1 LITGHIVTTEQGTQ
15 MISTALDSP
24 PIAEFLRTLRPTEN
38 PLSQADVDKL
48 RNYVERLKRSDILHR
63 DEARDFYR
71 LTDIVTR
78 EYPGNEGTWL
88 LFLIG
93 GILLGAMLSD
103 AK

>member
-1 LITGHIVTTEQGTQ
+1 MLAYGRVG
-15 MISTALDSP
+15 
-24 PIAEFLRTLRPTEN
+24 
-38 PLSQADVDKL
+38 K
-48 RNYVERLKRSDILHR
+48 VERLKRGEMLSP

-78 EYPGNEGTWL
+78 EYPGNEGTGL